1 MNPSESTSRG
11 EPIATVA
18 LESKIDLALSSTR
31 LRWPELRRYPY
42 GSVYA
47 LDGGGRLFLFGFGA
61 VVHEGAERLDEPV
74 LKVIEAAT
82 GQRVLA
88 ETAETYYVKV
98 DPTAAEESP
107 RVGWDQVVIRE
118 KSQEL
123 IGAVALLLG
132 QSAALERYEIAANGL
147 LDESLA
153 LTRELTIAG
162 RTPSGNRTQIRR
174 VGRIMSD
181 RMELAR
187 WFYLVDK
194 PAETWEDARIAR
206 LYDALFRNLELKERH
221 DAMLYKLHAVE
232 TVMEMFIDIWQSR
245 RSLTL
250 EWAIVVLIVFEILLA
265 LLTKL

>member
-1 MNPSESTSRG
+1 MTDQSRG
-11 EPIATVA
+11 VPITTVA
-18 LESKIDLALSSTR
+18 LDGRIDLGLSSSR

-42 GSVYA
+42 GSVYN
-47 LDGGGRLFLFGFGA
+47 LDGGGRLWLFNFGA
-61 VVHEGAERLDEPV
+61 VVHDGADRLDEPV
-74 LKVIEAAT
+74 LKVVEAAT
-82 GQRVLA
+82 TQRYLQ

-123 IGAVALLLG
+123 VGAVALLLG
-132 QSAALERYEIAANGL
+132 QSAALERYEIAANLL
-147 LDESLA
+147 LDEALQMTRALA
-153 LTRELTIAG
+153 IAG
-162 RTPSGNRTQIRR
+162 RTPTGTRDQIRR
-174 VGRIMSD
+174 VGRLMSD

-221 DAMLYKLHAVE
+221 DAMLHKLHAVE
-232 TVMEMFIDIWQSR
+232 TVMEMLIDIWQSR
-245 RSLTL
+245 RSLAL
-250 EWAIVVLIVFEILLA
+250 EWAIVLLIVFEIVLA
-265 LLTKL
+265 LVAKI